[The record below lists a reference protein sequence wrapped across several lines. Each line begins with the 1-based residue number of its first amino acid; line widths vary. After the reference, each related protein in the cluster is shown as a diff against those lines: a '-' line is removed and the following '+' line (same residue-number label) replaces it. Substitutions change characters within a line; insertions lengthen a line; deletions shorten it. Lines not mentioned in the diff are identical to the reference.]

1 MSLLCTYFTPL
12 YSAPEHAELK
22 IVNTAV
28 CKATQF
34 SLALDSA
41 LIGLCDETVHEFV
54 QTCATRKS
62 VLDHVSL

>member
-22 IVNTAV
+22 IVN
-28 CKATQF
+28 CKAIQF

-41 LIGLCDETVHEFV
+41 LIRDETVHEFV
-54 QTCATRKS
+54 QTCAT
-62 VLDHVSL
+62 